1 MCLCVSNKV
10 NVENKNPV
18 ITRDQPLVHSYTYSE
33 TKHDTNMFIFC
44 CQKQQNKQ
52 SERKVWQQ
60 DIVPSNV

>member
-10 NVENKNPV
+10 NVENKNAV

-44 CQKQQNKQ
+44 CQKQTI
-52 SERKVWQQ
+52 RKK
-60 DIVPSNV
+60 SMAAGHRA